1 MPETLSGQRAQ
12 DKVLQM
18 QAHANAIDTLME
30 NGTIVTPGE
39 DPLDAQLQQLSMKQ
53 NVDVELAAMRQ
64 QLKIASPPQQPQMS
78 GLRNEPPHQRSSS
91 DTP

>member
-12 DKVLQM
+12 NKVLQM

-39 DPLDAQLQQLSMKQ
+39 DPLEAPMIPGEATSFISRF
-53 NVDVELAAMRQ
+53 VEYRIMQ
-64 QLKIASPPQQPQMS
+64 FD
-78 GLRNEPPHQRSSS
+78 S
-91 DTP
+91 D